1 MGRRERRERRENEG
15 RRGEGTAWRR
25 GGKWEE
31 SKADKMGRAER
42 VYIKLY
48 KRYAREE
55 QREFET
61 TEEAEK
67 TRRGYVLVGL
77 QPAPYTL
84 VS

>member
-1 MGRRERRERRENEG
+1 
-15 RRGEGTAWRR
+15 
-25 GGKWEE
+25 
-31 SKADKMGRAER
+31 MGRAER

-55 QREFET
+55 KREFEK

-77 QPAPYTL
+77 QPAP
-84 VS
+84 